1 MTPDSKFND
10 LNATISLFKSEVK
23 KFVENRN
30 WTKYH
35 TPKDLALAISI
46 EAAELSEHFLF
57 KDRSVEEI
65 VKDKEL
71 LSNISDEVA
80 DVFIYMMSFVNSLNI
95 DLTQSFIKKMEKNN
109 KKYPIEEFNKGNY
122 YKK

>member
-1 MTPDSKFND
+1 MPSDSKFND
-10 LNATISLFKSEVK
+10 QNSTISFFKSGVK

-57 KDRSVEEI
+57 KERSVEEI
-65 VKDKEL
+65 LNDKEL
-71 LSNISDEVA
+71 LNNISDEVA
-80 DVFIYMMSFVNSLNI
+80 DVFIYVISFLNSLNI
-95 DLTQSFIKKMEKNN
+95 DLTQSFIRKMEKNN
-109 KKYPIEEFNKGNY
+109 RKYPVDEFNKGNY